1 MPTTIFG
8 SQFFSGIGAE
18 LREVHQFTAICAS
31 QDIDLATQL
40 LPSGDYTITVNV
52 VMGQVNIYIPKHVS
66 AIVDGTVLFGTT
78 NSHDSGQGWQRFVRN
93 FGNGS
98 PLISYPDMSGKVRL
112 RIRING
118 FLGSVRIYRLSNE
131 AEVLRTGMVAVGA

>member
-8 SQFFSGIGAE
+8 SQFFSGIGAD
-18 LREVHQFTAICAS
+18 LRKVQTFTAICAS

-40 LPSGDYTITVNV
+40 LPAGDYTINVNV
-52 VMGQVNIYIPKHVS
+52 VMGQVSIYVPKHVS
-66 AIVDGTVLFGTT
+66 AIVDGTVLFGTA
-78 NSHDSGQGWQRFVRN
+78 NSHDSGQGWQRFARN

-98 PLISYPDMSGKVRL
+98 PLISYPDTSGKVRL

-131 AEVLRTGMVAVGA
+131 AEVLRPGMVAVGA